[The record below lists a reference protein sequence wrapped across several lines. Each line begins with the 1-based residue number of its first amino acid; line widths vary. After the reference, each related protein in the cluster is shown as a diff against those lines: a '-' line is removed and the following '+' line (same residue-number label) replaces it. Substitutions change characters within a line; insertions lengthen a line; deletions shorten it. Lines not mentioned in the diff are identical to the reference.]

1 LDSQQIGSVSLD
13 GEAIQPYRLKDV
25 EGVVIVEY
33 LHGQYMVQTIPN
45 SGPIIPKEGT

>member
-33 LHGQYMVQTIPN
+33 LHGQYMVQTIP
-45 SGPIIPKEGT
+45 IPGTDQPKVGI

>member
-1 LDSQQIGSVSLD
+1 MHSSEVGFVSLD

-33 LHGQYMVQTIPN
+33 VHGQYMAQTLPIP
-45 SGPIIPKEGT
+45 GTELPKEGI